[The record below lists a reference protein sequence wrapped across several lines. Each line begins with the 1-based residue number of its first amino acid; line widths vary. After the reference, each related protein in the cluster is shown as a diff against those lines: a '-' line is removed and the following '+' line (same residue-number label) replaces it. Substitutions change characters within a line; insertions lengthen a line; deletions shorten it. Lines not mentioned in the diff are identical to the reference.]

1 MNGASKILTVSYGTF
16 SCTLEGFDEPFNTM
30 KAIAEY
36 FRDLAAED
44 RYFGAEPPTP
54 DAAMLHRIAEREIQR
69 RVEARIED
77 NGVVLRVGDQPPVV
91 QIARPAPVAAPL
103 IAAPLAADAPGIAPD
118 QTDDADATESVS
130 AKLSRLRADRDASER
145 LSGGAVGEALP
156 EVAAAEEAAPEA
168 AAVEAGVAEVAAP
181 EAVAETDPTDI
192 AALDDLP
199 AEVDMALD
207 DLATDPA
214 VAEPVAE
221 PFAAE
226 PAAAEPTDADLT
238 AAEPTDADIARA
250 FEAAQGDDLLAEAVA
265 DAGPADDF
273 DMDAFAAGALTDPQ
287 DAVSEADDLAEAADL
302 GDDSLLA
309 SLGAMI
315 DPGAATVDDA
325 APLDSPAPLDTDAPL
340 VSAALA
346 HHLPE
351 QDASAGPAE
360 LSEADLPKADLP
372 EADLP
377 ELEDLDDALFDA
389 PVAADLPAGADDL
402 AAPVAIETVETTE
415 PVEAALPAPTA
426 DLANPRL
433 QRARARVIKIRRH
446 DVAAGTQDSQPAAP
460 VLVEPALP
468 TAASLLSAEA
478 EAELQR
484 ELAELEAEALPS
496 DVDLDA
502 ATADRLPGLDE
513 DVAVDRLMAQ
523 TTTEMEVPENKRR
536 LSAIAHLKA
545 AVAATVADRKVN
557 PSGPVADDR
566 SDAYRDD
573 LSRVVRPRRPGGTP
587 TDRPAPLVLVSEQR
601 IDRPRPMT
609 PPEAPPQAASH
620 AAAPIRPRRVRAG
633 AYAVQSLPAAIAEAE
648 LEADDLAAQL
658 MDEIEADEIG
668 NIFADSP
675 DMGFADFADRLGA
688 QSMADLLE
696 AAAAYCALIL
706 ERPNFS
712 RPLLLAQLS
721 RLPEAE
727 TFSREDSLRGFG
739 TLLRE
744 GRITKIRRG
753 QFMMPEGSRA
763 LAEAKRIAG

>member
-1 MNGASKILTVSYGTF
+1 
-16 SCTLEGFDEPFNTM
+16 LEGFDEPFNTM

-145 LSGGAVGEALP
+145 LSGGAVVEALP
-156 EVAAAEEAAPEA
+156 EVAAAEVAAPEA

-181 EAVAETDPTDI
+181 EAEAETDPTDI

-221 PFAAE
+221 PVAAE
-226 PAAAEPTDADLT
+226 PTEADPTDADLT

-360 LSEADLPKADLP
+360 LSEADLPKADLPEADLPEADLPEADLP